1 MRPLILALLLSSAC
15 VIRTAPPPGATAAEP
30 AAPSDLGAV
39 EARLND
45 LLSSNDDLDRRDR
58 LMAAMDLAR
67 QARRMDDASRAAVVA
82 YLEQLAAI
90 EARDV
95 PFAAPV
101 VLPPEALQSA
111 TGSSMIEEDL
121 DAAPAIAA
129 APEPAPEAPA
139 TEVATAPAEAAPA
152 PAPASPLPAEATD
165 ADAPLVRAR
174 QQLAANDLEGA
185 LASLE
190 RCKGQPCWGEAEPL
204 WAETRDRH
212 VFARREAAGARYLAS
227 RELEDRAARID
238 ALRLVRDELSELLRR
253 YPDTR
258 YADALARNIALVSQ
272 EIAALEGEQPR

>member
-1 MRPLILALLLSSAC
+1 MRPLLLALLLSSAC

-58 LMAAMDLAR
+58 LMAALDLAR
-67 QARRMDDASRAAVVA
+67 QARRMDDASRGAVVA

-101 VLPPEALQSA
+101 VLPAEALQSA

-121 DAAPAIAA
+121 DAAPAVAP
-129 APEPAPEAPA
+129 APEPAPEAPP
-139 TEVATAPAEAAPA
+139 TEVATAQPEAAP
-152 PAPASPLPAEATD
+152 PAPPVEATD
-165 ADAPLVRAR
+165 PDAPLVRAR

-204 WAETRDRH
+204 WVETRDRH